1 MWCSGSS
8 SSSSTDTTITNIND
22 ASGGSRFNLSSFI
35 TNLCH
40 EYSSSSGVDVRA
52 CISNAG
58 SPQSLMTSGT
68 SGGDGGGSGLKL
80 KWLMN
85 GTTVVSYLNQ
95 YELLHMCA
103 SSGTIIVINSNE
115 SSSGGSGSGGDEE
128 EKYSDLHYGS
138 ETDINPTTT
147 PITNSNTTTTATTAI
162 TSGSDYNKSSVT
174 YIDAIKTIRLRAVG
188 VPVGT
193 CSVV

>member
-1 MWCSGSS
+1 MIIHHNYYEQTMLMKASLNQCCSISDSKHLWCSGSS

-40 EYSSSSGVDVRA
+40 EYSSSSGVDVSA

-103 SSGTIIVINSNE
+103 SSGTIIVQY
-115 SSSGGSGSGGDEE
+115 
-128 EKYSDLHYGS
+128 KH
-138 ETDINPTTT
+138 DI
-147 PITNSNTTTTATTAI
+147 I
-162 TSGSDYNKSSVT
+162 
-174 YIDAIKTIRLRAVG
+174 
-188 VPVGT
+188 
-193 CSVV
+193 